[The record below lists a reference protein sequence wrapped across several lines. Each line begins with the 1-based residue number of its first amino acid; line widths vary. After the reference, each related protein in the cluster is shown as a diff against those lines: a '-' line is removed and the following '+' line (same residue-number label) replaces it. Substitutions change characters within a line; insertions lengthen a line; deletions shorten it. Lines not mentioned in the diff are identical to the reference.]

1 MYTIIEL
8 LSYSTNRTIVLTD
21 AIDSMSKLS
30 LSLSLSLSLVWFV
43 RLGRPKEQEIR
54 SLSYMYGPDH
64 ELSNLRSAY
73 RHEQA
78 QNPHYTWWAD
88 LS

>member
-1 MYTIIEL
+1 MHL
-8 LSYSTNRTIVLTD
+8 LYASPPLCSYCTHDIPLPT
-21 AIDSMSKLS
+21 
-30 LSLSLSLSLVWFV
+30 VWFV

-73 RHEQA
+73 RHEHA
-78 QNPHYTWWAD
+78 QNPHYTW
-88 LS
+88 